1 MSLYK
6 QGKALVLLPEQILRR
21 LSNFVCIIL
30 SITSSE
36 TETAAY
42 VTTLTLPL
50 EGDITPHSSAEHAA
64 DVSKK

>member
-30 SITSSE
+30 SITSE

-50 EGDITPHSSAEHAA
+50 GNITPHSSAEHAA
-64 DVSKK
+64 DVSK